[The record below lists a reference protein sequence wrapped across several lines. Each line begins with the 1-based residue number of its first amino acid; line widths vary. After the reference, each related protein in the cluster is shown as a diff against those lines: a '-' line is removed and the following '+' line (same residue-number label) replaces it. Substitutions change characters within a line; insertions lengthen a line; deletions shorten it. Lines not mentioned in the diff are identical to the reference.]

1 MKVPEL
7 TLELIAGKLG
17 PLIVYNTS
25 RTRISRQ
32 PALFKLERYVR
43 GGLAIDANDL
53 AEVVVGGGDRESV
66 ELYLMTH
73 ITGFPGTNEIHGNF
87 APWYEDDVLG
97 RQLSIARTGIF
108 VPAACVAL
116 LDNGFAGSANLGTV
130 KHGLNAFHQAC
141 HAGMVHDLMIPRRD
155 CVDVGIRQAN
165 AKAIVRIGFER
176 HEAQIGRHE
185 RVAIT
190 RVDLRHLR
198 EALVGFLGCLDG
210 LIGQHERV
218 VVVDDWKIQESVR
231 KFVIIDDCGEERR
244 GVVARFQ
251 AIVI

>member
-1 MKVPEL
+1 M
-7 TLELIAGKLG
+7 
-17 PLIVYNTS
+17 
-25 RTRISRQ
+25 
-32 PALFKLERYVR
+32 R
-43 GGLAIDANDL
+43 GSLAIDANNF
-53 AEVVVGGGDRESV
+53 AEIGGGVDDRESV

-73 ITGFPGTNEIHGNF
+73 VTGSPGTDEIHGDF
-87 APWYEDDVLG
+87 APRYEDNIFG
-97 RQLSIARTGIF
+97 RHVSIARTGIL

-116 LDNGFAGSANLGTV
+116 LDDGFAGSANLGAV

-190 RVDLRHLR
+190 RIDLRHLC
-198 EALVGFLGCLDG
+198 ESLVGFLGCLDG
-210 LIGQHERV
+210 LIGQHKWV
-218 VVVDDWKIQESVR
+218 VVVDDWKIQEAVR
-231 KFVIIDDCGEERR
+231 KFVIINDCGEERR